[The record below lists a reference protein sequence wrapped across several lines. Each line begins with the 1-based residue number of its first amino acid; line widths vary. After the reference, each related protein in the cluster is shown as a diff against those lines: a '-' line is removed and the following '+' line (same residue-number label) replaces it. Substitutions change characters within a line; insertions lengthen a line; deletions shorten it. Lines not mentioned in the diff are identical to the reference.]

1 MRLLIIISCS
11 GKIGEFQEEN
21 FYNEVLHIISYE
33 RGNVTICYKMFT
45 LFGKYIQRRIVRR

>member
-1 MRLLIIISCS
+1 MRFLIIISCS
-11 GKIGEFQEEN
+11 GKTGEFQEEN